1 MGQPHSGPLLPLV
14 FCREVFLVHYPL
26 QFLLMIYH
34 MHPTCERLQLLFT
47 QMTQMT
53 QKCLTALVWESIAWC
68 YRPLFQIW
76 NTGVKGTTFAS
87 NASKCKVLNVM
98 RKKGPLCYCNNL
110 DGLCYCYSLDG
121 IRLKQ
126 DTEEKNLAVT
136 VTSSLSWDTHIH
148 NTVSKANKILELL
161 KRTCPLLMDVS
172 VRSMLYLSLVKSQ
185 LSYETQVWSPNQN
198 SLKVM
203 IKQATSFI
211 SHGRIRQRN
220 SFNLKTPLC
229 RTSTFK
235 ASYFNHNYY

>member
-53 QKCLTALVWESIAWC
+53 QKCLTALVWESIAWH

-185 LSYETQVWSPNQN
+185 LSYETQVWSPNQY

-203 IKQATSFI
+203 IKHATSFI
-211 SHGRIRQRN
+211 SRGRIRQRN